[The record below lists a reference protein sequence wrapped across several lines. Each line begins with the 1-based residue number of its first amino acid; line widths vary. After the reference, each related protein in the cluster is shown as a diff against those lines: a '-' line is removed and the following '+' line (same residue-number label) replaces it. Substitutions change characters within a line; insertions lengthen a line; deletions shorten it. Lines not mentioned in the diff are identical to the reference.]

1 MYGKEKL
8 YSLLKRAN
16 YRPKAITTIC
26 LLVIVERI
34 KKTGSPFY
42 RPTLPEEESEGV
54 HPGILTLMKQCWAE
68 EPAERPSFNEVAK
81 TLKIIN
87 KGKLAL
93 TLCILA
99 YSNSILTFLR
109 IGFWY
114 GLDFVLYWSYRAQAK
129 YSIQI
134 RWDELFQP
142 TMQLDLNT
150 ISLVHVRA
158 FTFVLAWVLAKWY
171 LQFKSYDCRLYTEF

>member
-1 MYGKEKL
+1 MYGKEMEKL

-16 YRPKAITTIC
+16 YRPKATTTIC

-93 TLCILA
+93 TLYA
-99 YSNSILTFLR
+99 FLR
-109 IGFWY
+109 T
-114 GLDFVLYWSYRAQAK
+114 V
-129 YSIQI
+129 I
-134 RWDELFQP
+134 R
-142 TMQLDLNT
+142 
-150 ISLVHVRA
+150 
-158 FTFVLAWVLAKWY
+158 Y
-171 LQFKSYDCRLYTEF
+171 